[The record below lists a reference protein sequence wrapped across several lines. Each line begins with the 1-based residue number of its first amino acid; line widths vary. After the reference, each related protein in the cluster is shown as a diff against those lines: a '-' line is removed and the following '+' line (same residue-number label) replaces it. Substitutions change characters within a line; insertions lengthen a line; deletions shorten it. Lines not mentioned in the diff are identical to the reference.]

1 MGNRPNVSVSVET
14 IAFQAKEMGFV
25 LRAEGMF
32 DRPELNHSEF
42 ISDMMSFVEHRWSD
56 EAMDFVYE
64 ENNLRLTVG
73 FSLGKVS
80 TDGTTTFIQP
90 YVSSVEVNEYNH
102 FISASCDYDRL
113 AKILRKVAKIDE
125 YAS

>member
-1 MGNRPNVSVSVET
+1 
-14 IAFQAKEMGFV
+14 MGFV